1 MSIEELGKKVKHLD
15 YMLHEVP
22 NVVRFGTYDYQ
33 LHKLMLDAL
42 KEIQQILEEDK
53 L

>member
-1 MSIEELGKKVKHLD
+1 MSIIELGKKVKHLD

-42 KEIQQILEEDK
+42 KEIHQILEDK
-53 L
+53 V